1 MYIIDIYA
9 EIWKLHEKISNKL
22 KIMGI
27 CGEEKRG
34 MYKRKEQLAPTT
46 FYTMLYFIKKSEAN
60 MTKC

>member
-1 MYIIDIYA
+1 
-9 EIWKLHEKISNKL
+9 
-22 KIMGI
+22 MGI

-34 MYKRKEQLAPTT
+34 IYKRKEQLAPTT